1 MKLGTDNIFV
11 NTLSDE
17 SKQAVFLNHHNL
29 QKYFVEEKCELEKK
43 SILFL
48 WSNIRPKIEQ
58 NKRRKKDE
66 PDIGFK
72 KEKGKT

>member
-48 WSNIRPKIEQ
+48 
-58 NKRRKKDE
+58 
-66 PDIGFK
+66 
-72 KEKGKT
+72 